1 MKRMFEKRKL
11 SGALLIAA
19 ALVLIL
25 PRAGFCLLAQEVTQQ
40 AILKAAQNEVEQL
53 KKIVEHQK
61 NMLAHLDDSTV
72 NDIKSK
78 RNTLINN
85 FKDVRKIIT
94 QSSAISHLVDDL
106 ENKLKTRHPDWK
118 SGMTIDELK
127 KRNEDRDKGMRAT
140 IVAYMNGINLA
151 AHDFKSDDELRSKLM
166 DTLKSPKGQTQAIQA
181 LGALLDHANLMLVRN
196 ENTIQGMM
204 TAYLEYERDAID
216 KREQKGKS
224 IIEACGGLKNHKPTA
239 KSYNVGF

>member
-1 MKRMFEKRKL
+1 MKFERFELGK
-11 SGALLIAA
+11 ALFIAT
-19 ALVLIL
+19 ALVLLL
-25 PRAGFCLLAQEVTQQ
+25 PRVGFCLLAQEVTQQ
-40 AILKAAQNEVEQL
+40 SILKAAENEVEQL
-53 KKIVEHQK
+53 KKMIEHQK
-61 NMLAHLDDSTV
+61 NMLAHLDSSTV

-78 RNTLINN
+78 RNTLIKN
-85 FKDVRKIIT
+85 FEDVRKVLNKSDVIT
-94 QSSAISHLVDDL
+94 HLTDDL
-106 ENKLKTRHPDWK
+106 ENKLKTRHPEWK

-127 KRNEDRDKGMRAT
+127 KRNDDRYKNMKST
-140 IVAYMNGINLA
+140 MVAYLNSVNLSA
-151 AHDFKSDDELRSKLM
+151 QDFKSDDEMRSKLM

-196 ENTIQGMM
+196 ENTIQSMM

-224 IIEACGGLKNHKPTA
+224 IIEACGGMKNHKPSA

>member
-1 MKRMFEKRKL
+1 MFGKRKL
-11 SGALLIAA
+11 SGALFVAA
-19 ALVLIL
+19 ALVLLL
-25 PRAGFCLLAQEVTQQ
+25 PAIGFCLLAQEVTQQ
-40 AILKAAQNEVEQL
+40 AILKAAENEVEQL
-53 KKIVEHQK
+53 KKMIEHQK

-85 FKDVRKIIT
+85 FKDVRKILT
-94 QSSAISHLVDDL
+94 QSDVITHLTDDL
-106 ENKLKTRHPDWK
+106 ENKLKSRHPEWK
-118 SGMTIDELK
+118 SGLSINDLK
-127 KRNEDRDKGMRAT
+127 KRNEDRDKSMRST
-140 IVAYMNGINLA
+140 IVTYLNGINLA
-151 AHDFKSDDELRSKLM
+151 AQDFKSDDELRSKLM

-196 ENTIQGMM
+196 ENTLQSMM

-224 IIEACGGLKNHKPTA
+224 ILEACGGLKSYKPKAT
-239 KSYNVGF
+239 SYKVGF

>member
-1 MKRMFEKRKL
+1 MVLKGFKVNCV
-11 SGALLIAA
+11 LLAA
-19 ALVLIL
+19 ALVLLL
-25 PRAGFCLLAQEVTQQ
+25 PKVGFCLLAQEVTQQ
-40 AILKAAQNEVEQL
+40 AILKAAENEVEQL
-53 KKIVEHQK
+53 KKMIEHQK

-78 RNTLINN
+78 RSTLIKN
-85 FKDVRKIIT
+85 FEDVRKILT
-94 QSSAISHLVDDL
+94 QSDVITHLTDNL
-106 ENKLKTRHPDWK
+106 ESKLKDRHPEWK
-118 SGMTIDELK
+118 SGLSIDDLK
-127 KRNEDRDKGMRAT
+127 KRNEERDKKMRAT

-151 AHDFKSDDELRSKLM
+151 AQDFKSDDELRSKLM
-166 DTLKSPKGQTQAIQA
+166 DLLKSPKGQTQAIQG

-224 IIEACGGLKNHKPTA
+224 IIEACGGLKGYKPAA
-239 KSYNVGF
+239 KSYNLGL

>member
-1 MKRMFEKRKL
+1 MRFENLRL
-11 SGALLIAA
+11 HGALFVAM

-25 PRAGFCLLAQEVTQQ
+25 PRAAFCLLAQEVTQQ
-40 AILKAAQNEVEQL
+40 AILKAAENEVEQL
-53 KKIVEHQK
+53 KKMIEHQK
-61 NMLAHLDDSTV
+61 NMLAHLDSSTV

-78 RNTLINN
+78 RNALIKN
-85 FKDVRKIIT
+85 FQDVRNVLTKQDVIT
-94 QSSAISHLVDDL
+94 HLTNDL

-127 KRNEDRDKGMRAT
+127 KRNDERYKNMRAT
-140 IVAYMNGINLA
+140 MLAYLNSVNLSA
-151 AHDFKSDDELRSKLM
+151 QDFKSDDEMRSKLM

-196 ENTIQGMM
+196 ENTIQSMM

-224 IIEACGGLKNHKPTA
+224 IIEACGGLKGYNPTA